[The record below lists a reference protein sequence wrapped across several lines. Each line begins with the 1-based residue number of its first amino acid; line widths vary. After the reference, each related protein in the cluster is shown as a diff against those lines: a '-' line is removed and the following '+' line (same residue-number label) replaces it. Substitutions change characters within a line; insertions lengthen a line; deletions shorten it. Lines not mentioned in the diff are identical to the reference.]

1 MIRAALLATL
11 LAGPALAAPLTC
23 PRILRTEQEAIEV
36 PAGMIAEEGAN
47 DWHNLA
53 YVEFYIGPKVPAAP
67 GFAAVRYAEPPSTQS
82 SAARSITAQWDF
94 SEAQA
99 EVWLGCHYH
108 GTRVYL
114 LMPVPPAAKTC
125 TVTWGRNEAG
135 VAIPGAVQGI
145 DCQ

>member
-11 LAGPALAAPLTC
+11 LDAPAVAAPLSC

-36 PAGMIAEEGAN
+36 PAGTIAEEGPN

-67 GFAAVRYAEPPSTQS
+67 GFAPVRYAEPPSTQS
-82 SAARSITAQWDF
+82 STARSLTAHWDF
-94 SEAQA
+94 SQAQA

-108 GTRVYL
+108 GTRAYL
-114 LMPVPPAAKTC
+114 LMPVPPAAKAR
-125 TVTWGRNEAG
+125 TVTWGRSETG

-145 DCQ
+145 ECQ